1 MINMYEYEEKLYK
14 EGYNYIGGCDEAG
27 RGPLVGPVVAACV
40 VFPKGYKCDLINDSK
55 KLSEKKRNMLYDII
69 IKEALSYGVCVI
81 SAKEIDEINILEAS
95 RKAMIEAYKSANKKI
110 KIDYLLTDAMKINT
124 IDIPVEDIIKGDAKS
139 ITIAAASIIAKVTR
153 DRILYEL
160 DKKYPEYEFK
170 SHKGY
175 PTKRHLEL
183 LEKYG
188 VFSDYRMTYK
198 PVKKL
203 LDRGVIRR
211 DS

>member
-1 MINMYEYEEKLYK
+1 MINMYEYEEELNKK
-14 EGYNYIGGCDEAG
+14 GYNYIGGCDEAG
-27 RGPLVGPVVAACV
+27 RGPLVGPVVCACV

-55 KLSEKKRNMLYDII
+55 QLSEKKRNMLYDII
-69 IKEALSYGVCVI
+69 INDALSYGISII

-95 RKAMIEAYKSANKKI
+95 RKGMIEAYKEANKKV

-124 IDIPVEDIIKGDAKS
+124 INIPVMDIIKGDAKS
-139 ITIAAASIIAKVTR
+139 VSIAAASILAKVTR
-153 DRILYEL
+153 DRILYDL
-160 DKKYPEYEFK
+160 DKLYPEYDFK

-188 VFSDYRMTYK
+188 VFDEYRKTYK
-198 PVKKL
+198 PVKNLIDK
-203 LDRGVIRR
+203 GIIRK
-211 DS
+211 